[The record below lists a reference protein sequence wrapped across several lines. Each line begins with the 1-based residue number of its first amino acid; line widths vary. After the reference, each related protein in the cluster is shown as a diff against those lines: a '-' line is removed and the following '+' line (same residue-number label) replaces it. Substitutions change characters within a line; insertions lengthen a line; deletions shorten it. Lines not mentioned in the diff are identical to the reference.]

1 MSCGNPHET
10 DCSEV
15 LDRVYEYLDG
25 EMGEHDGA
33 KIRQHLEECRP
44 CLSQYDIDLAL
55 KALLRRSCACEPAP
69 EELRVRIMIRITE
82 VRAQDG
88 RV

>member
-10 DCSEV
+10 NCSEV

-25 EMGEHDGA
+25 EMNDHDVA
-33 KIRQHLEECRP
+33 KIRKHLEECRP

-55 KALLRRSCACEPAP
+55 KALLRRSCACEQAP
-69 EELRVRIMIRITE
+69 QELRARIMVRITQ
-82 VRAQDG
+82 VRADFNG
-88 RV
+88 

>member
-10 DCSEV
+10 KCSEV
-15 LDRVYEYLDG
+15 LVRVYEYLDG
-25 EMGEHDGA
+25 EMSEHDVA

-55 KALLRRSCACEPAP
+55 KALLRRSCACESAP
-69 EELRVRIMIRITE
+69 EELRTRIMVRITE
-82 VRAQDG
+82 ARAQYG
-88 RV
+88 G